1 MSDPAEDRVDRTRP
15 RRGPYRRGPYQRD
28 PYQRDPYRT
37 DPSRPCRRKR
47 GTRWTT
53 VVVVG
58 RAFLIAAGLVTA
70 YYLLPLDR
78 YGARGTSVL
87 LLSGLLAVILVFVWE
102 VRTIIRS
109 PHPRLKAVEALAA
122 TLVLFLVLF
131 ASAYYLLDR
140 SAPGSFTEPL
150 SRTDALYFTLTT
162 FSTVGFGDIAARSE
176 TGRVMTMLQ
185 MAGGLVL
192 VGFAARV
199 LASAVQA
206 GLRRR
211 GPVEPETGTDAGE
224 VADATLSKDAEDAT
238 NSTDSKES
246 ADSEAGPERQ
256 TRPRPEPGSEPRP
269 EPGPDAGAGAGA
281 GTTVDG
287 GPGAG
292 SPAQGEGGAHTGA
305 EDHE

>member
-1 MSDPAEDRVDRTRP
+1 MSDPADDRADHTRP
-15 RRGPYRRGPYQRD
+15 RRGPYRRGPYQRN
-28 PYQRDPYRT
+28 PYRT
-37 DPSRPCRRKR
+37 GPHRRCRQGR

-53 VVVVG
+53 VVVMG

-78 YGARGTSVL
+78 YSARGTSVL

-109 PHPRLKAVEALAA
+109 PYPRLKAVEALAA

-211 GPVEPETGTDAGE
+211 GPIQPETDAGE
-224 VADATLSKDAEDAT
+224 VGDAVLSEDGRVVECAE
-238 NSTDSKES
+238 ES
-246 ADSEAGPERQ
+246 ADSGHSEAGPERR
-256 TRPRPEPGSEPRP
+256 TSPRPEPGSQSRP
-269 EPGPDAGAGAGA
+269 EPGP
-281 GTTVDG
+281 
-287 GPGAG
+287 
-292 SPAQGEGGAHTGA
+292 
-305 EDHE
+305 

>member
-1 MSDPAEDRVDRTRP
+1 MSDPADDRADHTRP
-15 RRGPYRRGPYQRD
+15 RRGPYRRGPCQRG
-28 PYQRDPYRT
+28 PYRT
-37 DPSRPCRRKR
+37 DPYRRGRQKR
-47 GTRWTT
+47 RTRWST
-53 VVVVG
+53 VMVVG

-70 YYLLPLDR
+70 YYLLPLDG
-78 YGARGTSVL
+78 YSARGTAVL
-87 LLSGLLAVILVFVWE
+87 LLSGLLVVILVFVWE

-131 ASAYYLLDR
+131 ASAYFLLDR

-185 MAGGLVL
+185 MAGGLLL

-206 GLRRR
+206 GLRHR
-211 GPVEPETGTDAGE
+211 GPIEPEPG
-224 VADATLSKDAEDAT
+224 ADAEDVGDAAHSGNAGNAEDAEDAGDARDR
-238 NSTDSKES
+238 DSE
-246 ADSEAGPERQ
+246 DSEAGPERG
-256 TRPRPEPGSEPRP
+256 TRPGPEPEP
-269 EPGPDAGAGAGA
+269 
-281 GTTVDG
+281 
-287 GPGAG
+287 
-292 SPAQGEGGAHTGA
+292 
-305 EDHE
+305 

>member
-1 MSDPAEDRVDRTRP
+1 M
-15 RRGPYRRGPYQRD
+15 
-28 PYQRDPYRT
+28 
-37 DPSRPCRRKR
+37 
-47 GTRWTT
+47 
-53 VVVVG
+53 G
-58 RAFLIAAGLVTA
+58 RAILIAAGLVTA

-78 YGARGTSVL
+78 YSARGTSVL
-87 LLSGLLAVILVFVWE
+87 LLAGLLAVVVVFVWE

-176 TGRVMTMLQ
+176 TGRVMAMLQ

-199 LASAVQA
+199 LAGAVQA
-206 GLRRR
+206 GLQRR
-211 GPVEPETGTDAGE
+211 GPVEPETPETGADGGDAG
-224 VADATLSKDAEDAT
+224 DPR
-238 NSTDSKES
+238 
-246 ADSEAGPERQ
+246 DSEA
-256 TRPRPEPGSEPRP
+256 RPEPET
-269 EPGPDAGAGAGA
+269 D
-281 GTTVDG
+281 
-287 GPGAG
+287 PGA
-292 SPAQGEGGAHTGA
+292 
-305 EDHE
+305 

>member
-1 MSDPAEDRVDRTRP
+1 MSDPAAGRTERLRP
-15 RRGPYRRGPYQRD
+15 RKGPYRRG
-28 PYQRDPYRT
+28 
-37 DPSRPCRRKR
+37 RPKRR
-47 GTRWTT
+47 TRWTK
-53 VVVVG
+53 VVVVA

-70 YYLLPLDR
+70 YYLLPLDG
-78 YGARGTSVL
+78 YSARGTSVL
-87 LLSGLLAVILVFVWE
+87 LLSGLLAVVLVFVWE
-102 VRTIIRS
+102 LRTIIRS

-199 LASAVQA
+199 LASTVQA
-206 GLRRR
+206 GLRHR
-211 GPVEPETGTDAGE
+211 GPVGQETGADAGDTGDAGGAEDSEAEPETET
-224 VADATLSKDAEDAT
+224 
-238 NSTDSKES
+238 
-246 ADSEAGPERQ
+246 
-256 TRPRPEPGSEPRP
+256 
-269 EPGPDAGAGAGA
+269 
-281 GTTVDG
+281 
-287 GPGAG
+287 
-292 SPAQGEGGAHTGA
+292 
-305 EDHE
+305 

>member
-1 MSDPAEDRVDRTRP
+1 M
-15 RRGPYRRGPYQRD
+15 
-28 PYQRDPYRT
+28 
-37 DPSRPCRRKR
+37 
-47 GTRWTT
+47 
-53 VVVVG
+53 VVA

-70 YYLLPLDR
+70 YYLLPLDG
-78 YGARGTSVL
+78 YSARGTSVL
-87 LLSGLLAVILVFVWE
+87 LLSGLLAVVLVFVWE
-102 VRTIIRS
+102 LRTIIRS

-206 GLRRR
+206 GLRHR
-211 GPVEPETGTDAGE
+211 GPVGHETGDTKDAG
-224 VADATLSKDAEDAT
+224 DAQDAGGT
-238 NSTDSKES
+238 
-246 ADSEAGPERQ
+246 ADSEAEPEK
-256 TRPRPEPGSEPRP
+256 E
-269 EPGPDAGAGAGA
+269 A
-281 GTTVDG
+281 
-287 GPGAG
+287 
-292 SPAQGEGGAHTGA
+292 
-305 EDHE
+305 

>member
-1 MSDPAEDRVDRTRP
+1 MSDPAAARGDRTRP
-15 RRGPYRRGPYQRD
+15 RKGPYRRGPYRRG
-28 PYQRDPYRT
+28 
-37 DPSRPCRRKR
+37 RPRSH
-47 GTRWTT
+47 TRWTT
-53 VVVVG
+53 IVVVG

-70 YYLLPLDR
+70 YYVLPLDR
-78 YGARGTSVL
+78 YSARGTSVL
-87 LLSGLLAVILVFVWE
+87 LLAGLLAVVLVFVWE
-102 VRTIIRS
+102 VRTIVRS

-185 MAGGLVL
+185 MSGGLVL

-206 GLRRR
+206 GLQRR
-211 GPVEPETGTDAGE
+211 GPVEPETGADGGDAG
-224 VADATLSKDAEDAT
+224 DPR
-238 NSTDSKES
+238 
-246 ADSEAGPERQ
+246 DSEAQPGPE
-256 TRPRPEPGSEPRP
+256 TETDPG
-269 EPGPDAGAGAGA
+269 
-281 GTTVDG
+281 T
-287 GPGAG
+287 
-292 SPAQGEGGAHTGA
+292 
-305 EDHE
+305 